1 VIKLERRGL
10 RRLHALGRA
19 GACRDADATTSGL
32 APAGTAGALPPGST
46 RSDRGAVLAEH
57 HSSDS
62 KEGASQGHRKPPT
75 ARLSISR
82 PPATPGGGSFDLAL
96 VLAPLAV
103 LAFLLVVTREV
114 RRAG

>member
-1 VIKLERRGL
+1 MAALAQPRRDPDP
-10 RRLHALGRA
+10 R
-19 GACRDADATTSGL
+19 
-32 APAGTAGALPPGST
+32 
-46 RSDRGAVLAEH
+46 
-57 HSSDS
+57 
-62 KEGASQGHRKPPT
+62 RKPPT
-75 ARLSISR
+75 AQLSISR

>member
-32 APAGTAGALPPGST
+32 APTGTAGALPPSST

-62 KEGASQGHRKPPT
+62 KEGASQGHRKPT
-75 ARLSISR
+75 AQLSISR